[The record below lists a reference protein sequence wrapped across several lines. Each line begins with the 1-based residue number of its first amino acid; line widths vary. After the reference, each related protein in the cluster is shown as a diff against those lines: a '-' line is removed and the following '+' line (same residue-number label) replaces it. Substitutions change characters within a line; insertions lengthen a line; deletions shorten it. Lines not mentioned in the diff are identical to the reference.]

1 MELILWRHAEAE
13 DGFPDLERALTQKG
27 LRQAQKTAEFLT
39 PRLPDDVRILVSPA
53 TRTQQT
59 AQALGRK
66 FVTSTELS
74 VHSSA
79 RRILAAVQW
88 PACGGTTVVVGHQPC
103 LGQVAALLISGRE
116 DSWSVRKGAIWW
128 LWQRRPDADITIRTV
143 IDPDCL

>member
-1 MELILWRHAEAE
+1 MSRGEHATQLLLWRHAEAA
-13 DGFPDLERALTQKG
+13 DGPVDSARPLTERGHKQATRVARWLEGK
-27 LRQAQKTAEFLT
+27 
-39 PRLPDDVRILVSPA
+39 LPADSRVLVSPA

-116 DSWSVRKGAIWW
+116 DSWSVRKGAIW
-128 LWQRRPDADITIRTV
+128 
-143 IDPDCL
+143 